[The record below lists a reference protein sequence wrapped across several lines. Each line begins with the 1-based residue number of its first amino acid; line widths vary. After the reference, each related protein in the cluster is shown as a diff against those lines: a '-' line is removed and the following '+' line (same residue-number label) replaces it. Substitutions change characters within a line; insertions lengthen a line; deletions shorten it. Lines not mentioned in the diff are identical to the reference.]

1 MRTALRFERYTG
13 WDFEYDPG
21 GEISAADA
29 MRILEDGFDALARWM
44 EWSRPVPV
52 RRCSSWTSEGRCFQ

>member
-1 MRTALRFERYTG
+1 MRTALRFERYTD

-29 MRILEDGFDALARWM
+29 GRILQDGFDALARCID
-44 EWSRPVPV
+44 WSRPVPGEKLFKLDV
-52 RRCSSWTSEGRCFQ
+52 